1 MFDKKGVIHTEKKVW
16 LIMGSDSDLALMASA
31 AKILEDFS
39 VPYEMTIASAHR
51 CTNYV
56 TEHAAGLAKEGFGV
70 VIAAAGLAAHLPGV
84 IAGSTSLPVIGVPL
98 ASGALQGVDA
108 LYAIVQ
114 MPTGVPVACVAING
128 VKNAALLAVQIL
140 ALANPRLAEAFA
152 NYKENLAQEVL
163 AKNEKLAKIGYA
175 AYLKEKGV
183 TSI

>member
-1 MFDKKGVIHTEKKVW
+1 
-16 LIMGSDSDLALMASA
+16 MGSDSDLALMVSA
-31 AKILEDFS
+31 AKILEDFG

-51 CTNYV
+51 CTDYV
-56 TEHAAGLAKEGFGV
+56 TEHAAGLSTEGFGV

-84 IAGSTSLPVIGVPL
+84 IAGSTTLPVIGVPL

-140 ALANPRLAEAFA
+140 ALDNPRLARAFA
-152 NYKENLAQEVL
+152 NYKDSLAQEVL
-163 AKNEKLAKIGYA
+163 AKNEKLAKIGYT